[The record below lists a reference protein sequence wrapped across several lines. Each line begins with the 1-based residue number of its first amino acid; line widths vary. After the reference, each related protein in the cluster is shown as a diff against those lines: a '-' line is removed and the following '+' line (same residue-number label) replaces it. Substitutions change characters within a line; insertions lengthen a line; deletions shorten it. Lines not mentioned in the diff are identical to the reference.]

1 MRIEQATTSDE
12 IAAVRAL
19 FEEYAAWSKVD
30 LCFQGF
36 AAELA
41 SLPGAYAPPKGRLF
55 LAIATDG
62 LAGCIAL
69 RPFKGGACEM
79 KRLYVRPP
87 CRGRGLGRTLA
98 ERAVADARRIG
109 YTSIFLDTLPSM
121 ETAIRLYESLG
132 FERRAAYYDTPLE
145 DTVFMELRL

>member
-69 RPFKGGACEM
+69 RPFKGSACEM
-79 KRLYVRPP
+79 KRLYVRPAY
-87 CRGRGLGRTLA
+87 RGRGLGRTLA